1 MAAIS
6 SHKMSSLVRR
16 SGYHLVLI
24 IVGECATKATSR
36 RDFILVQGLNYRP
49 SWQET
54 EGGRGMLQWFIT
66 SWQSKKQKWSMKQ
79 G

>member
-16 SGYHLVLI
+16 SGYQLVLI
-24 IVGECATKATSR
+24 IVAEWTTKATSR
-36 RDFILVQGLNYRP
+36 RDYFNAWVELSSFMAGN
-49 SWQET
+49 
-54 EGGRGMLQWFIT
+54 EGGSGMLQWFIM
-66 SWQSKKQKWSMKQ
+66 SWQSRKQKWSMKQ

>member
-16 SGYHLVLI
+16 SGYQLVLI
-24 IVGECATKATSR
+24 IVAECATKETSR
-36 RDFILVQGLNYRP
+36 RDFILVQGLNYSP

-54 EGGRGMLQWFIT
+54 EGGSGMLQWFIT
-66 SWQSKKQKWSMKQ
+66 SWQSRKPKWSMKQ